1 LGVSTCSKVGLLP
14 GVDQLAET
22 LLVLADPGVSVY
34 KTTIRTAAQ
43 SSKKISPPTFGAD
56 LPGALSPSPLNEWL
70 RAGIAGQPQVIRK
83 EQVMKPRL
91 RLPLSLLLGLSSMF
105 GFVLSTNALAQQK
118 YKIEEKAEWST
129 SKYVQQLAIDV
140 GDMPGHKV
148 RVYEIHWIYNDQS
161 QLAISGVK
169 VKENWSRGYSDYTNG
184 KGRSWGYTVWELA
197 DGNKIY
203 MDFSGTTMA
212 EPTVTGSIKGSYH
225 GVSRITGG
233 TGKFSRIRGM
243 TTEADDFDNDPK
255 TGYNKA
261 ESQGEYWFED

>member
-1 LGVSTCSKVGLLP
+1 LP
-14 GVDQLAET
+14 PGDVDQLAET
-22 LLVLADPGVSVY
+22 LLVLAEAAALVY
-34 KTTIRTAAQ
+34 KPIIRTAAYP
-43 SSKKISPPTFGAD
+43 SKKTSPPTFRAD
-56 LPGALSPSPLNEWL
+56 LPGALSPSPLDKL
-70 RAGIAGQPQVIRK
+70 RAGIAGQLQAIK
-83 EQVMKPRL
+83 EEQDMKPRL
-91 RLPLSLLLGLSSMF
+91 RLPVALLLGLSTIF
-105 GFVLSTNALAQQK
+105 GFVLSTSALAQQK

-140 GDMPGHKV
+140 GDVPGHKV
-148 RVYEIHWIYNDQS
+148 RVYEIHWVYNDQS

-184 KGRSWGYTVWELA
+184 KGRSWGYTVWELV

-212 EPTVTGSIKGSYH
+212 EPTATGSIKGSYH

-233 TGKFSRIRGM
+233 TGKFTRIRGM